1 MTLIR
6 EELMQ
11 EVDQRDRELL
21 SALQGEIPV
30 ASTPFAVVGQQIE
43 MSEKEVIKRA
53 EKLKRAGILRR
64 ISVVFNTRALGYQTC
79 LVAARVKEEQI
90 DRAAS
95 TINLHP
101 GVFQNYRRNHEYSIW
116 FTLALPPDSV
126 LGIERTVELL
136 AAEAGC
142 ESTRLFPTLRHFAPA
157 GEDEDDV
164 APRPLDAEEIEFV
177 KLLQSELPLQTRPF
191 DALAKR
197 TGLPE
202 DRFFEAVLRFRDRGQ
217 IKRMVATV
225 QQRKAPFQT
234 NAMSVWAVPEERV
247 EEFARGLV
255 SNSAVLRAFVRPT
268 YPDWPYNVFAT
279 IHTRSVDECEA
290 IVREIADSTGITLT
304 QTLFPTRE
312 YKNTRVA
319 LFSGENAEWEAARLG
334 DRHADSA
341 AS

>member
-1 MTLIR
+1 
-6 EELMQ
+6 MQ

-30 ASTPFAVVGQQIE
+30 TSTPYAIVGQQIE
-43 MSEKEVIKRA
+43 MSEKEVLKRA

-79 LVAARVKEEQI
+79 LVAAKVREELV

-95 TINLHP
+95 AINLHP
-101 GVFQNYRRNHEYSIW
+101 GVFQNYRRNHDYSLW
-116 FTLALPPDSV
+116 FTLALPPDST

-136 AAEAGC
+136 AADAEC
-142 ESTRLFPTLRHFAPA
+142 ETTRLFPTLRLFVPE
-157 GEDEDDV
+157 GESDEDV
-164 APRPLDAEEIEFV
+164 APSPLDAEEMEFV
-177 KLLQSELPLQTRPF
+177 KILQGELPLQTRPF
-191 DALAKR
+191 DAIARR
-197 TGLPE
+197 TGVPE
-202 DRFFEAVLRFRDRGQ
+202 DRFFDAVLRLCDRGQ
-217 IKRMVATV
+217 IRRIVATV
-225 QQRKAPFQT
+225 QQRKTPFQT
-234 NAMSVWAVPEERV
+234 NAMTVWSVPEERV
-247 EEFARGLV
+247 DEFARGLV
-255 SNSAVLRAFVRPT
+255 ANPAVLRCFVRPT

-290 IVREIADSTGITLT
+290 IVHEVAEATGINET

-319 LFSGENAEWEAARLG
+319 LFSGESADWEAARLSG
-334 DRHADSA
+334 RRADSA

>member
-1 MTLIR
+1 
-6 EELMQ
+6 MQ

-30 ASTPFAVVGQQIE
+30 TSTPYAIIGQQIE

-79 LVAARVKEEQI
+79 LVAARVREESV

-95 TINLHP
+95 AINLHP
-101 GVFQNYRRNHEYSIW
+101 GVFQNYRRNHDYSLW
-116 FTLALPPDSV
+116 FTLALPPDSA

-136 AAEAGC
+136 AADAGC
-142 ESTRLFPTLRHFAPA
+142 EATRLFPTLRLYVPE
-157 GEDEDDV
+157 GEDAEDV
-164 APRPLDAEEIEFV
+164 EPAALDSEEIEFV
-177 KLLQSELPLQTRPF
+177 KVLQGELPLQTRPF
-191 DALAKR
+191 DALARR

-202 DRFFEAVLRFRDRGQ
+202 ERFFDAVIRLRDRGQ
-217 IKRMVATV
+217 IRRIVATV
-225 QQRKAPFQT
+225 QQRKTPFQT
-234 NAMSVWAVPEERV
+234 NAMSVWSVPEARV

-255 SNSAVLRAFVRPT
+255 ANPAVLRCFVRPT

-279 IHTRSVDECEA
+279 IHTRSVDECEE
-290 IVREIADSTGITLT
+290 IVREIVQTTGITGT

-312 YKNTRVA
+312 YKNTRVT

-334 DRHADSA
+334 GDRRAGSA

>member
-1 MTLIR
+1 
-6 EELMQ
+6 MQ

-30 ASTPFAVVGQQIE
+30 TSTPYAIIGQQIE
-43 MSEKEVIKRA
+43 MSEKEVLKRA

-64 ISVVFNTRALGYQTC
+64 IAVVFNTRALGYQTC
-79 LVAARVKEEQI
+79 LVAARVREELV
-90 DRAAS
+90 DHAAS

-101 GVFQNYRRNHEYSIW
+101 GVFQNYRRNHDYALW
-116 FTLALPPDSV
+116 FSLALPPDST
-126 LGIERTVELL
+126 LGIERTVEIL

-142 ESTRLFPTLRHFAPA
+142 EATRLFPTLRLFAPE
-157 GEDEDDV
+157 GESEDP
-164 APRPLDAEEIEFV
+164 AEPAALEPEEIDFV

-191 DALAKR
+191 DALAR
-197 TGLPE
+197 RAGLPE
-202 DRFFEAVLRFRDRGQ
+202 DRFFDAVSRFRERGQ
-217 IKRMVATV
+217 VRRLIATV
-225 QQRKAPFQT
+225 QQRKNPFQT
-234 NAMSVWAVPEERV
+234 NAMSVWAVPDAGV
-247 EEFARGLV
+247 DEFARSLIA
-255 SNSAVLRAFVRPT
+255 NAAVLRCYVRPT

-290 IVREIADSTGITLT
+290 IVREVSASSGITDT

-319 LFSGENAEWEAARLG
+319 LFSGDNAEWEASRISG
-334 DRHADSA
+334 ERRADSV